1 MWKRI
6 LRKIFVLPPVLTI
19 LIAIPSF
26 VLVFIVLARN
36 EHSVLAY
43 VSYILSAYSLII
55 SVTGGQQVIQAIQ
68 KKGKNL
74 PLIHRIREHPMG
86 SRLFGDAVFRSEITL
101 HGGFVINLLYVA
113 LNLWFG
119 IWYRSA
125 WFSSL
130 AIYYSLLSIMR
141 AVLVRYVHKKPLGE
155 DLRAELTRYRAC
167 GIILVLMNQA
177 LMGIVMYMVYQ
188 NQGFTYA
195 GTLIYA
201 MAAYTFYI
209 TIVAIINV
217 VRYRKYGSP
226 ILSAAK
232 VVSLTSALVSMLSL
246 ETAMLSQFGRHQE
259 EFRRMML
266 SISGGGVCVIVLG
279 MAIGMIVQS
288 TRQIKKISNRE

>member
-55 SVTGGQQVIQAIQ
+55 SITGGQQVIQAIQ

-74 PLIHRIREHPMG
+74 PLIHRIQEHPMG

-101 HGGFVINLLYVA
+101 HGGFVIDLLYVA
-113 LNLWFG
+113 FISWFG

-155 DLRAELTRYRAC
+155 DLRAELIRSSMWFD
-167 GIILVLMNQA
+167 IEN
-177 LMGIVMYMVYQ
+177 
-188 NQGFTYA
+188 
-195 GTLIYA
+195 
-201 MAAYTFYI
+201 MAALS
-209 TIVAIINV
+209 
-217 VRYRKYGSP
+217 YRRP
-226 ILSAAK
+226 RLS
-232 VVSLTSALVSMLSL
+232 V
-246 ETAMLSQFGRHQE
+246 
-259 EFRRMML
+259 
-266 SISGGGVCVIVLG
+266 
-279 MAIGMIVQS
+279 
-288 TRQIKKISNRE
+288 

>member
-1 MWKRI
+1 
-6 LRKIFVLPPVLTI
+6 
-19 LIAIPSF
+19 
-26 VLVFIVLARN
+26 
-36 EHSVLAY
+36 
-43 VSYILSAYSLII
+43 
-55 SVTGGQQVIQAIQ
+55 
-68 KKGKNL
+68 
-74 PLIHRIREHPMG
+74 
-86 SRLFGDAVFRSEITL
+86 
-101 HGGFVINLLYVA
+101 
-113 LNLWFG
+113 
-119 IWYRSA
+119 
-125 WFSSL
+125 
-130 AIYYSLLSIMR
+130 
-141 AVLVRYVHKKPLGE
+141 
-155 DLRAELTRYRAC
+155 
-167 GIILVLMNQA
+167 MNQA
-177 LMGIVMYMVYQ
+177 VMGIVMYMVYQ